1 MCKLTP
7 INRKPGK
14 SRPGKTKTKR
24 KMKKAVLAIAGILI
38 LVVAM
43 SGCGYNSM
51 VKLDEDVKAKWN
63 QVETQYQR
71 RSDLIPN
78 LVNTV
83 KGAAKFEQ
91 STLTQVT
98 EARAKATQVTV
109 DPDKLTPESIEKF
122 QAAQGQVSQALGR
135 LLMVTENYPQLK
147 ATEQFRDVSAELAGT
162 ENRIAVARKD
172 FNESVQ
178 VYNTKVRSF
187 PNNLMAGLFGFS
199 QKAGFKAEA
208 GAEKAPKVE
217 F

>member
-1 MCKLTP
+1 
-7 INRKPGK
+7 
-14 SRPGKTKTKR
+14 
-24 KMKKAVLAIAGILI
+24 MKKIVLIAVGVLVILLAFAG
-38 LVVAM
+38 
-43 SGCGYNSM
+43 CNGYNSM
-51 VKLDEDVKAKWN
+51 VKMDVDVQAKWN

-71 RSDLIPN
+71 RADLIPN

-91 STLTQVT
+91 STLTAVT
-98 EARAKATQVTV
+98 EARAKATQITV
-109 DPDKLTPESIEKF
+109 DPTKLTPETIEKY

-135 LLMVTENYPQLK
+135 LLMVTENYPELK

-172 FNESVQ
+172 FNESIQ

-187 PNNLMAGLFGFS
+187 PNNIFAGLFGFS
-199 QKAGFKAEA
+199 QKAGFKADA
-208 GAEKAPKVE
+208 GAQNAPKVE